1 MYNNIDPVYKQIEEI
16 ILKNIETGVWP
27 VHSKIPDEIALA
39 EEFQVSRGT
48 LRMALKEARQQGLLT
63 QIRGKGTFVVSQQI
77 EHPIGSSLI
86 SFSES
91 MKQQGLSFKTVVLKK
106 EVIIPDLKISALLE
120 LAPGEAVNYIERVR
134 LSDQVPVIYLKN
146 YMPVK
151 YFDGL
156 IDEDLENIPLFD
168 CMENKYNQ
176 KIQWGRRF
184 FRAVPA
190 LGDIVQNLG
199 VEVASPIMQLEQ
211 IIYDKHSTPL
221 ECSTVWINSDRF
233 DIVSILQR

>member
-16 ILKNIETGVWP
+16 ILKNIETGIWP
-27 VHSKIPDEIALA
+27 VHSKIPDEITLA

-48 LRMALKEARQQGLLT
+48 LRKALKEARQQGLLT

-120 LAPGEAVNYIERVR
+120 LAPGEAVNYIE
-134 LSDQVPVIYLKN
+134 
-146 YMPVK
+146 
-151 YFDGL
+151 
-156 IDEDLENIPLFD
+156 DED
-168 CMENKYNQ
+168 
-176 KIQWGRRF
+176 
-184 FRAVPA
+184 
-190 LGDIVQNLG
+190 
-199 VEVASPIMQLEQ
+199 
-211 IIYDKHSTPL
+211 
-221 ECSTVWINSDRF
+221 
-233 DIVSILQR
+233 